1 MRNRARDHATAD
13 TLDYIALRNASM
25 LSRSGI
31 TAPRE
36 TDVFAPVPQRH
47 AFDRHHAPDAISE
60 DVPNLSIY
68 SLISV
73 L

>member
-1 MRNRARDHATAD
+1 MRNHAREHATAD

-25 LSRSGI
+25 LSASRM

-36 TDVFAPVPQRH
+36 TDVFALLPQRH
-47 AFDRHHAPDAISE
+47 AFDRRHAPDAISE

-73 L
+73 A